1 MTTNLENFYETL
13 MLSISNRSLAS
24 NSDPDQIFFE
34 DSMKVLID
42 DGHSF
47 ESDPDIKDAIG
58 GGYQYTPYRDRGLRI
73 DGYEHVPDR
82 GLLNLYLCHYS
93 DSYEI
98 KSITK
103 TEINQLISNLGRFY
117 TRSLDENF
125 SEDFKYVGN
134 EEAYEVSNFIFGFE
148 SKVKQI
154 KIVIITNTIL
164 SKTID
169 SLSIE
174 KDEWINQTETL
185 IDVWDIR
192 RFYNNEATRGEAEAI
207 KINFNADFDFS
218 IPTLSAHL
226 DTSDYQSYL
235 CVMPGDVI
243 AELYKKYGARLLE
256 ANVRSFLQF
265 RAKVNQGMRNTLK
278 NNPDLFFAF
287 NNGITATADNC
298 ILDENGNIKELTNL
312 QIVNGGQTT
321 ATMYF
326 VKSKG
331 FSDLKGV
338 FVQMKLSVIK
348 NNEETEDLVSNI
360 SRFANT
366 QNKISESDFFSNHP
380 FHRTIEGKSRRI
392 LMPKKPDQIRE
403 TKWFYERSRGQYQN
417 ELGTRSGPD
426 KKLFQEQY
434 PKTQLITKT
443 DLAKV
448 AIIFDGG
455 PNHAVK
461 GAQAAFKKFATDI
474 QKVWEGNHELI
485 NDLFYKKLISQQIL
499 YNQTRVLVMKEVSGN
514 SIQPVTAYALHML
527 NTLSSDTQ
535 HSLNYFHIWEKG
547 IYKSLEV
554 QLVKIIEY
562 VVEFFERNVAGVE
575 GKTTLSFSKING
587 CLIAFN
593 QSLEKLGKDYLDG
606 EYLNSLKSIEEISS
620 ENKKAKSDQKVEDE
634 NTIVIKFSKL
644 DWDKVVS
651 YARTIP
657 EISEDKISL
666 LLVFPTM
673 YKRGRVPSTKQI
685 FAINNIVNSLVD
697 EGLDI

>member
-1 MTTNLENFYETL
+1 MSLENYYETL
-13 MLSISNRSLAS
+13 MLSISNRSFAS
-24 NSDPDQIFFE
+24 DADSDQIFFE

-47 ESDPDIKDAIG
+47 ETDPDIKDAVG
-58 GGYQYTPYRDRGLRI
+58 GGYQYTPYKGYGLRI
-73 DGYEHVPDR
+73 DGYEHIPDR

-93 DSYEI
+93 ESYEI

-103 TEINQLISNLGRFY
+103 TEINQLTSNLRRFY
-117 TRSLDENF
+117 LKSLDENF
-125 SEDFKYVGN
+125 SEDFKYIGN

-148 SKVKQI
+148 SKIKQI
-154 KIVIITNTIL
+154 KIVIITNAIL

-169 SLSIE
+169 SLGID
-174 KDEWINQTETL
+174 KDEWINQTET
-185 IDVWDIR
+185 IVDVWDIR
-192 RFYNNEATRGEAEAI
+192 RFYNNEITRGEAESI
-207 KINFNADFDFS
+207 KINFNSDFNFS

-235 CVMPGDVI
+235 CVMPGNVI

-278 NNPDLFFAF
+278 NDPDLFFAF
-287 NNGITATADNC
+287 NNGITATADSC
-298 ILDENGNIKELTNL
+298 ILDENGDIKELTNL

-326 VKSKG
+326 VRSKG
-331 FSDLKGV
+331 FSDLEGV

-380 FHRTIEGKSRRI
+380 FHRTIESKSRRI
-392 LMPKKPDQIRE
+392 FMPKQSGQIRE

-417 ELGTRSGPD
+417 ELGTRGSSD

-474 QKVWEGNHELI
+474 QKVWEKNHELI
-485 NDLFYKKLISQQIL
+485 NDLFYKKLIAQQVL

-527 NTLSSDTQ
+527 NILSSDTK
-535 HSLNYFHIWEKG
+535 HSLNYLHVWEG
-547 IYKSLEV
+547 GVYKSLEV

-562 VVEFFERNVAGVE
+562 IIAFFEKNVAGIE
-575 GKTTLSFSKING
+575 GKTTLSFSKTNG
-587 CLIAFN
+587 CLTAFN
-593 QSLEKLGKDYLDG
+593 QNIENLKEDYLD
-606 EYLNSLKSIEEISS
+606 EDYLNSLKSIEEIVSA
-620 ENKKAKSDQKVEDE
+620 NKKAKVDQKIEDE
-634 NTIVIKFSKL
+634 STVVIKFSKL
-644 DWDKVVS
+644 DWDKVIS
-651 YARTIP
+651 FARTIP
-657 EISEDKISL
+657 EISDDKISL

-673 YKRGRVPSTKQI
+673 YKRGRLPSTKQI
-685 FAINNIVNSLVD
+685 FAINNTINLLTD